1 MRLAPSAGNSFCNGY
16 IDHGSLRMRKGE
28 KNEEDFIVT
37 SCSLP
42 ILPPSHPH
50 PFLKTGHWRLRTRLL
65 QDLRE
70 HKISQKSWWIQ
81 AALNDVRFFWL
92 LRQWMESCGI
102 TTKLNLSYGI
112 QQFSKLSL
120 QIAFV
125 ESLLGVKKWK
135 KKPCFVPV
143 WTLDWLNS
151 HFCLDCVL
159 TQVASLGLCWD
170 NFSGKLKY

>member
-1 MRLAPSAGNSFCNGY
+1 
-16 IDHGSLRMRKGE
+16 MRKGE
-28 KNEEDFIVT
+28 KNGEDFIVT

-42 ILPPSHPH
+42 ILSPSHPH
-50 PFLKTGHWRLRTRLL
+50 PFLKTGHWRQRTRLQ

-81 AALNDVRFFWL
+81 AALKDVRTGASNFLDSGWNPN
-92 LRQWMESCGI
+92 GI
-102 TTKLNLSYGI
+102 TTKLNFSYGI

-125 ESLLGVKKWK
+125 ESLLGVQKWK

-143 WTLDWLNS
+143 WTLDWSKS
-151 HFCLDCVL
+151 HFCLDYVL

-170 NFSGKLKY
+170 NFSRKLKY